1 MVLTS
6 SSPALGGRR
15 RCAVN
20 GVSFVVLT
28 RRSSSRTT
36 TTSPVSS
43 CGTASRRGP
52 RPADGSPPGAGT
64 PVFRLN
70 LHEFVEVVFQ
80 NTENELQSWH
90 LDGYDF
96 WVVKLAFT
104 HFQYLKIALLFSSAN
119 REHLLFTSEEHL
131 QWPVD

>member
-1 MVLTS
+1 MLTS

-15 RCAVN
+15 RCAAN

-28 RRSSSRTT
+28 RCSSSRTT
-36 TTSPVSS
+36 NI
-43 CGTASRRGP
+43 ASVIEWNSLPARSAACRRV
-52 RPADGSPPGAGT
+52 AAGT

-70 LHEFVEVVFQ
+70 LHEFVEIVFQ

-104 HFQYLKIALLFSSAN
+104 HFQYLKLALLFSSAN